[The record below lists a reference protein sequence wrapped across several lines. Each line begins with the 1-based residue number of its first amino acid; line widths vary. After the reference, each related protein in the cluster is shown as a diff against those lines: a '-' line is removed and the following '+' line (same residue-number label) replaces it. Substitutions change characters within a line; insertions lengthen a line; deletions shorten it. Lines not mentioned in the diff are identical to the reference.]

1 MKLFARTKMNHD
13 PRPARVVLAE
23 AMRQLASGTITN
35 FEFENR
41 IGTGPEDRAV
51 HELDSF
57 AWIFYDDFIEHK
69 LRGRHRL
76 SKFQRQVFA
85 RCVMFLRSE
94 LEYEYPYNAKSLWAH
109 QRTGCNWVRYLF
121 RHLIGLNRRSDID
134 NSRYEII
141 DDRIWPFSSRRD
153 YNEALKHPVYLAGTA

>member
-1 MKLFARTKMNHD
+1 
-13 PRPARVVLAE
+13 
-23 AMRQLASGTITN
+23 
-35 FEFENR
+35 
-41 IGTGPEDRAV
+41 
-51 HELDSF
+51 
-57 AWIFYDDFIEHK
+57 
-69 LRGRHRL
+69 
-76 SKFQRQVFA
+76 
-85 RCVMFLRSE
+85 MFLRSE